1 MDTLNI
7 VKADY
12 QRFPYNQTYTI
23 YAEDVYFKDPLNEF
37 RGIKRYQDMIGMMT
51 QWLKEMKLEVQEIY
65 QQDNIIHTK
74 WRLSWTTP
82 LPWKPSI
89 TIPGRSELILNEEDK
104 IISHID
110 YWDCSK
116 WEVIKQHFSEK
127 KSS

>member
-1 MDTLNI
+1 MNTLEI

-12 QRFPYNQTYTI
+12 QRFPYDQTYTI

-51 QWLKEMKLEVQEIY
+51 RWLKQMQLEVQEIY
-65 QQDNIIHTK
+65 QQDNVIHTK

-82 LPWKPSI
+82 LPWKPRV
-89 TIPGRSELILNEEDK
+89 TIPGRSELTLNETDQ

-116 WEVIKQHFSEK
+116 WEVIKQLIVNS
-127 KSS
+127 